1 LPIANVLCLRL
12 SLLLTVVCQQGKL
25 LSKLRFL
32 TGILAMKISLNW
44 LSDYIEIG
52 RSAEEI
58 AEILSD
64 LGLPCEGLE
73 YLDND
78 VVIDVEV
85 TSNRGDCLSLLG
97 IARELA
103 AATGKV
109 LKMPVVE
116 LDESEKDVAEFA
128 GIEIADP
135 DLCGRYTAR
144 IIEAVKIGPSPDWLK
159 NRLEAVGLRS
169 VNNVVDA
176 ANYAMTET
184 GQPPHAFDYDKIAE
198 GRIVVRK
205 AIAGERIVSIDGT
218 MCELTPDMLIIA
230 DGKGPVAIAGVMGG
244 ADTEVSETTATI
256 LLEDA
261 YFDPMTVRRTSR
273 KLALPSEAAFRFERT
288 VDIEA
293 IDWASKRT
301 AQLITQVAG
310 GKVAKGVVDIYPKKA
325 PQRKVTLRLSRLSRL
340 LGIEI
345 PSEEVVRILSAL
357 SFQPRAEDDLIVCI
371 VPSWRS
377 DVSREVDLIE
387 EVARLYGYNKIPTER
402 KIEIEVVPVDARQKL
417 AESIGTYLNGCG
429 FYETITV
436 GFVDNSIAE
445 LFTGRD
451 VKQYLA
457 VQDVS
462 RKSANLLRQTLIGS
476 LLAVLKTN
484 LNAGNLPCR
493 VFEIADTFVP
503 ALSEAKGPAGKSA
516 NLPIEKTK
524 LTLVC
529 DSGLRNLRGVI
540 EGLVKS
546 IAQNAQIV
554 FRPTDLLWAQTGAE
568 ILVNS
573 EIIGTT
579 GIVGREVKQ
588 KFDFKD
594 LSPAA
599 AELDFE
605 LLSTLQAGAIK
616 VKPLPKFPAIERD
629 LSIIIAE
636 PVPWSDIVGA
646 IKKRPPDELEDI
658 RFVGIYHGKGIPTG
672 KKSVTLSLRFRDEDG
687 TLTHDTVDRLQADI
701 VKALTKSTAAELRTV

>member
-1 LPIANVLCLRL
+1 MR
-12 SLLLTVVCQQGKL
+12 
-25 LSKLRFL
+25 
-32 TGILAMKISLNW
+32 ISLNW

-78 VVIDVEV
+78 IVIDVEV

-103 AATGKV
+103 AATGKE
-109 LKMPVVE
+109 LKMPAVE

-128 GIEIADP
+128 SVEIADP

-144 IIEAVKIGPSPDWLK
+144 IIEGVKIGPSPDWLK

-176 ANYAMTET
+176 TNYVMAET
-184 GQPPHAFDYDKIAE
+184 GQPPHAFDYDKITE

-205 AIAGERIVSIDGT
+205 AVAGERIVSIDGAV
-218 MCELTPDMLIIA
+218 CELTPDMLIIA
-230 DGKGPVAIAGVMGG
+230 DDRGPVAIAGVMGG

-261 YFDPMTVRRTSR
+261 YFDPVIVRRTSR
-273 KLALPSEAAFRFERT
+273 KLVLPSEASFRFERT

-310 GKVAKGVVDIYPKKA
+310 GKVARGVVDIYPKKA
-325 PQRKVTLRLSRLSRL
+325 PPKKVTLRLSRLGKL

-357 SFQPRAEDDLIVCI
+357 SFQPQSKDDLIVCT

-377 DVSREVDLIE
+377 DVYREVDLIE
-387 EVARLYGYNKIPTER
+387 EVARLYGYNKIATER

-417 AESIGTYLNGCG
+417 AKSVGTYLNGCG

-436 GFVDNSIAE
+436 GFVDNSVAE
-445 LFTGRD
+445 LFTGPGF
-451 VKQYLA
+451 KGHLG

-476 LLAVLKTN
+476 LLGVLKTN

-493 VFEIADTFVP
+493 IFEIADTFVP
-503 ALSEAKGPAGKSA
+503 ALSEAEGPAGKSA
-516 NLPIEKTK
+516 NLPFEKTK

-529 DSGLRNLRGVI
+529 DSGLRDLRGVI
-540 EGLVKS
+540 EGLIKS
-546 IAQNAQIV
+546 IDKNAQIV
-554 FRPTDLLWAQTGAE
+554 FRPAELLWVQTGAD
-568 ILVNS
+568 ILVNG
-573 EIIGTT
+573 EIIGTA
-579 GIVGREVKQ
+579 GIVGGAVKQ

-605 LLSTLQAGAIK
+605 QLSTLQAGAIK
-616 VKPLPKFPAIERD
+616 VKPIPKFPAIERD
-629 LSIIIAE
+629 LSIVVDE
-636 PVPWSDIVGA
+636 QVPWSDIVGA
-646 IKKRPPDELEDI
+646 IKKKACDELEDI
-658 RFVGIYHGKGIPTG
+658 RFVGIYHGKGIPAG

-687 TLTHDTVDRLQADI
+687 TLTHETVDRLQANI
-701 VKALTKSTAAELRTV
+701 VKALTKSTGAKLRTV